1 MKFNPVICLSF
12 GISTVLR
19 INDESYFFVR
29 HGQAARIVKMMQGE
43 ILPTLGVCKY
53 SRQHSILP
61 SIISDLIIAS
71 PYNRADQTA
80 KILLSWAMTLGQNPS
95 FMSLNSITPD
105 DNPMIAI
112 DDLEDIVRTKF
123 GEDLD
128 DKCVAV
134 VCHMPIVASMVA
146 RLENLSP
153 ASFELAEARIY
164 KCQFWHKV
172 WQRPKMC
179 LSPTQS

>member
-1 MKFNPVICLSF
+1 MKVI
-12 GISTVLR
+12 
-19 INDESYFFVR
+19 FVR
-29 HGQAARIVKMMQGE
+29 HGQAAPYCEDDAGRDLTDFGRLQVQQTAQYLAKHYQ
-43 ILPTLGVCKY
+43 L
-53 SRQHSILP
+53 
-61 SIISDLIIAS
+61 DLIIAS

-134 VCHMPIVASMVA
+134 VCHMPIVASIVA

-153 ASFELAEARIY
+153 ASFELAEARIL
-164 KCQFWHKV
+164 QMPV
-172 WQRPKMC
+172 LAQG
-179 LSPTQS
+179 LATTQDVFIPNQS

>member
-1 MKFNPVICLSF
+1 MKVI
-12 GISTVLR
+12 
-19 INDESYFFVR
+19 FVR
-29 HGQAARIVKMMQGE
+29 HGQAAPYCEDDAGRDLTDFGRLQVQQTAQY
-43 ILPTLGVCKY
+43 LTKY
-53 SRQHSILP
+53 YQL
-61 SIISDLIIAS
+61 DLIITS

-80 KILLSWAMTLGQNPS
+80 KILLSQALALGQNPI
-95 FMSLNSITPD
+95 FMSLSSITPD
-105 DNPMIAI
+105 ENPMIAI

-153 ASFELAEARIY
+153 ASFELAEARIL
-164 KCQFWHKV
+164 QMSV
-172 WQRPKMC
+172 LAQG
-179 LSPTQS
+179 LATTQDVFIPNHS

>member
-1 MKFNPVICLSF
+1 
-12 GISTVLR
+12 
-19 INDESYFFVR
+19 
-29 HGQAARIVKMMQGE
+29 
-43 ILPTLGVCKY
+43 
-53 SRQHSILP
+53 
-61 SIISDLIIAS
+61 
-71 PYNRADQTA
+71 
-80 KILLSWAMTLGQNPS
+80 MTLGQNPS
-95 FMSLNSITPD
+95 FISLNSITPD

-153 ASFELAEARIY
+153 ASFELAEARIL
-164 KCQFWHKV
+164 QMPV
-172 WQRPKMC
+172 LAQG
-179 LSPTQS
+179 LATTQDVFIPNQS